1 MKINIDLIKKLTPV
15 ILFYFILT
23 IGNLSVYAEE
33 TENNKLSGAE
43 LWSQN
48 CSRCHNMRAPQEFND
63 SQWNIIMAHMRSVG
77 NIPGEQAREILKFLQ
92 ETNNPPQE
100 PIESSESAIKP
111 DKSQKQEI
119 TKGNIENGKK
129 LFSNSCAAC
138 HGVSGRG
145 DGPAA
150 ATMAPRP
157 KNLSDYEYMKNLTD
171 EELFNA
177 IKYGGASVGKS
188 PSMPAW
194 GSTLSDQEIR
204 DMIFYLRS
212 LSNETDK

>member
-1 MKINIDLIKKLTPV
+1 MKNNFYLIKKVTP
-15 ILFYFILT
+15 IIIFYFILT

-63 SQWNIIMAHMRSVG
+63 SQWSIILAHMRVIA
-77 NIPGEQAREILKFLQ
+77 NLPGEQAREILKFLQ

-100 PIESSESAIKP
+100 QIESSESAIKS
-111 DKSQKQEI
+111 DKFQKQEI
-119 TKGNIENGKK
+119 TEGNIENGEK

-138 HGVSGRG
+138 HGVSGKG

-150 ATMAPRP
+150 VTMKPRP
-157 KNLSDYEYMKNLTD
+157 KNLNDYEYMKNLTD
-171 EELFNA
+171 EELFNG

-188 PSMPAW
+188 PFMPAW
-194 GSTLSDQEIR
+194 GSTLSDQEII
-204 DMIFYLRS
+204 DIILYLRS